1 MPHTTTHELAVL
13 HALRLRGFAE
23 PAAIG
28 ETTGIDADT
37 ATMVI
42 DGLAADGLVTHRE
55 GRISGWTLTPE
66 GRDAHARLLA
76 DERADAGWDVEL
88 EHAYEQFVDANDVF
102 KRICTD
108 WQLRTVDGEQVVN
121 DHSDPTYD
129 AAIAERLEGVHT
141 QIVPGLDQLATTV
154 ARFATYPT
162 RLREALDR
170 FRGGDPTALARPL
183 SGSYHDV
190 WMELH
195 EDLLL
200 SLGRERSAADGH

>member
-23 PAAIG
+23 PAAVG
-28 ETTGIDADT
+28 ASTGIDEATAD
-37 ATMVI
+37 AVI
-42 DGLAADGLVTHRE
+42 EGLAADGLVSHRE
-55 GRISGWTLTPE
+55 GRISGWMLTPQ
-66 GRDAHARLLA
+66 GRDAHAQLLA
-76 DERADAGWDVEL
+76 DERADAGWDDEL
-88 EHAYEQFVDANDVF
+88 ERAYAGFVDANDAF

-121 DHSDPTYD
+121 DHSDAAYD
-129 AAIAERLEGVHT
+129 CAVAARLDGVHER
-141 QIVPGLDQLATTV
+141 IVPVLDELVTTV
-154 ARFATYPT
+154 ARFSPYPT
-162 RLREALDR
+162 RLRDALAR
-170 FRGGDPTALARPL
+170 FRGGEAAALARPL